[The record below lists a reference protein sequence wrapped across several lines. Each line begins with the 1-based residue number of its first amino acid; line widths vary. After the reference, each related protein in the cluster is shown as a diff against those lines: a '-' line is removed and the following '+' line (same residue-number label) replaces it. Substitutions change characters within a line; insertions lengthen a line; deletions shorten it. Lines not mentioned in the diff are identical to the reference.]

1 MKNKI
6 KIYLDTADIKK
17 IVKAK
22 NNKNISGCTTNPSLM
37 RKNNIKSYQSFIK
50 YLCKKVSKPIS
61 FEIFADDEKEIINQ
75 SIKISKFSKN
85 ILVKIPIINSK
96 GKSLA
101 GTIKKISDLNI
112 KLNIT
117 AVFTFKQFKSAYDSL
132 NKKNF
137 NIISIFAGR
146 IADTGR
152 DPKFI
157 ISKCVKYKKNKNIKI
172 LWASTR
178 EYLNIIQ
185 AQNEKCDIITVTP
198 EILSKKKLS
207 GYNLEKFSID
217 TSKAFYEDAKKMKLK
232 I

>member
-1 MKNKI
+1 MSPRLYFI
-6 KIYLDTADIKK
+6 LILALVSVSSTSL
-17 IVKAK
+17 IVRVL
-22 NNKNISGCTTNPSLM
+22 PSVPALTM
-37 RKNNIKSYQSFIK
+37 AFWRMLIASALLWSYSLFK
-50 YLCKKVSKPIS
+50 RPKP
-61 FEIFADDEKEIINQ
+61 
-75 SIKISKFSKN
+75 
-85 ILVKIPIINSK
+85 
-96 GKSLA
+96 
-101 GTIKKISDLNI
+101 
-112 KLNIT
+112 
-117 AVFTFKQFKSAYDSL
+117 L